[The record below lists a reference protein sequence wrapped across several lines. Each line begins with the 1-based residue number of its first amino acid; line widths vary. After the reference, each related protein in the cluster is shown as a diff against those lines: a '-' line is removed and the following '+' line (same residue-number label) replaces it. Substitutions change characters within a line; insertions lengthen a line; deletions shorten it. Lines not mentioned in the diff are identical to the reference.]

1 MAAAGELAV
10 TSPFQA
16 RRRLAACRRRGS
28 LWVRRAVIEGVG
40 EALGYEEVELG
51 VDVHLD
57 AEHVGGGEGMVGGD
71 AGVEE
76 VVDALDA
83 VGVGPVVGD
92 EVGVVVGGDAGV
104 GGGED
109 AGGGVEDGGEG
120 VVGDVAGPGLG
131 GVEGV
136 DGDGGEGEPMV
147 YGGGGSCAGG
157 GSLSVEG
164 AEGVGWTWT
173 FGVLRLRCAPLR
185 MTVLCWCWRVQNAE
199 VLRSAQD
206 DGEKQRQRWSRVR

>member
-1 MAAAGELAV
+1 M
-10 TSPFQA
+10 
-16 RRRLAACRRRGS
+16 
-28 LWVRRAVIEGVG
+28 
-40 EALGYEEVELG
+40 
-51 VDVHLD
+51 DVHLD
-57 AEHVGGGEGMVGGD
+57 AEHICRGEGMVGGD

-131 GVEGV
+131 EVESV
-136 DGDGGEGEPMV
+136 DGDGGEGRADGV
-147 YGGGGSCAGG
+147 GGGGRGG
-157 GSLSVEG
+157 EVLVEG
-164 AEGVGWTWT
+164 VEGVGGTGT
-173 FGVLRLRCAPLR
+173 FGVLRLRCLRKLGVRMTDLWWVLASTNTGVSPLR
-185 MTVLCWCWRVQNAE
+185 A
-199 VLRSAQD
+199 LRSGRD
-206 DGEKQRQRWSRVR
+206 DGDCCGFEIDEGWAGE